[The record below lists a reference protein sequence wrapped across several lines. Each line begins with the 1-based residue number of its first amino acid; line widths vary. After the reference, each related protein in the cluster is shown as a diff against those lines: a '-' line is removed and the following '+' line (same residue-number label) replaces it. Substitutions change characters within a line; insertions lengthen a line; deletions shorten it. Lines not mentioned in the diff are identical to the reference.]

1 MKDMVRW
8 LAATLLVLALPA
20 RANQYTDLWYNPQ
33 ESGWGM
39 NIVQQL
45 ETAFVTLFV
54 YGADGKPTWYVASD
68 ARVIAY
74 ASGGLPVFS
83 GTLYRTQGPWHGG
96 AFDPAKFHIV
106 PVGTISME
114 ALAVDRMRVQYTAEG
129 VGPVTREVVRQTWQ
143 FPLVGANYAAQFVM
157 REARAGESPY
167 GTRVYQADVLL
178 HFEDS
183 QAFMRV
189 DDHLGVR
196 CEYRGPF
203 AQSGRIARASGTFAC
218 NGGDAPSGTFEI
230 SDFEVSSHGVTGYLR
245 TFAASRNSFGRFA
258 AARY

>member
-1 MKDMVRW
+1 MNNITRW

-20 RANQYTDLWYNPQ
+20 RASQYTDLWFNPR
-33 ESGWGM
+33 ENGWGM
-39 NIVQQL
+39 NVVQQL

-74 ASGGLPVFS
+74 ATGGLPVFA
-83 GTLYRTQGPWHGG
+83 GTLYRTDGPWHGG
-96 AFDPAKFHIV
+96 PFDAARFHIT
-106 PVGTISME
+106 PVGTITME
-114 ALAVDRMRVQYTAEG
+114 ALAIDRMRVEYTADG
-129 VGPVTREVVRQTWQ
+129 VGPITREVIRMTWQ
-143 FPLVGANYAAQFVM
+143 YPLVAANYAAQFVM
-157 REARAGESPY
+157 RESIPGQAPY
-167 GTRVYQADVLL
+167 GTRLYQADVLL

-203 AQSGRIARASGTFAC
+203 IQSGKIARASGSFTC
-218 NGGDAPSGTFEI
+218 DGGDAPAGTFEI
-230 SDFEVSSHGVTGYLR
+230 SDFEVSPHGVTGYLR